1 VSTPPEK
8 PDSAPSGAD
17 EYWDYAEDETE
28 AERGRASEQD
38 TAESASVSDFEDEEV
53 LEADEEVE
61 ATEESAP
68 MQEEPEAEAEL
79 DEDEELEAE
88 TELDD
93 DEELEA
99 DEDEDDTDLGEG
111 IELESDEPKS
121 KSRAPIIWA
130 LAAAAWVGVFAVK
143 YGGDESV
150 DEAEAGPSLA
160 VVEKDEAPEA
170 PSPAPADAAELDAED
185 HGSPS
190 EAAEAPTENEE
201 PSKIKLPEGLHGRW
215 YDENWAAGLAT
226 PKRVGYTVKRGG
238 SIKFIANLYTIYHH
252 EIEAM
257 NPGVPLEKELGPGT
271 KVTIYERPEGVVSES
286 VGLATRGTLV
296 GAVPMLDGP
305 GRMLK
310 HTPAKGW
317 ATAATVAIMDRALT
331 AWSERSPDV
340 QPVLV
345 GNMSARNGGRLKPHG
360 SHQSGRDVDLS
371 YIQKGPDAADLNW
384 REMSATNLDAGET
397 WKLLE
402 TLVATRAVEHIF
414 IDTKLQ
420 KVLYDYAVANKLLS
434 RRDLSKW
441 LEYPRPVGSANAIVK
456 HVKGHTDH
464 IHVRFGC
471 PAEQKRCRSK

>member
-1 VSTPPEK
+1 MLLKSTTLVPF
-8 PDSAPSGAD
+8 GM
-17 EYWDYAEDETE
+17 
-28 AERGRASEQD
+28 G
-38 TAESASVSDFEDEEV
+38 V
-53 LEADEEVE
+53 
-61 ATEESAP
+61 
-68 MQEEPEAEAEL
+68 
-79 DEDEELEAE
+79 
-88 TELDD
+88 DD
-93 DEELEA
+93 D
-99 DEDEDDTDLGEG
+99 DGDLGEG
-111 IELESDEPKS
+111 LELDPGETKS

-143 YGGDESV
+143 YGGDSNE
-150 DEAEAGPSLA
+150 DEAEGPSLA
-160 VVEKDEAPEA
+160 VIQEDETPAPPA
-170 PSPAPADAAELDAED
+170 PAPADTAELDAED
-185 HGSPS
+185 RGSAA
-190 EAAEAPTENEE
+190 EAAEPSTENEE

-238 SIKFIANLYTIYHH
+238 SIKFIANLYTIFHH
-252 EIEAM
+252 EIEAL

-271 KVTIYERPEGVVSES
+271 QVTIYERAQGAVSES
-286 VGLATRGTLV
+286 VGLATRGSLE

-305 GRMLK
+305 GRLLK

-317 ATAATVAIMDRALT
+317 ATATTVAIMDQALT
-331 AWSERSPDV
+331 AWSERGPDV

-345 GNMSARNGGRLKPHG
+345 GNMSSRNGGRLKPHG

-384 REMSATNLDAGET
+384 REMTADNLDAGET

-414 IDTKLQ
+414 IDTTLQ
-420 KVLYDYAVANKLLS
+420 KVLYDYAVDNKLLS

-471 PAEQKRCRSK
+471 PAEQKRCRSN